1 MRRAELV
8 TAVVFAVFSAYL
20 MWKSAELPIGWIPDK
35 GPAGG
40 AFPFWLS
47 LAMLVCS
54 GWIFVRALRGQ
65 TPESQSAEPFMD
77 GPTVRLLAMAAGSL
91 LVALIL
97 ITWFG
102 FYVAIP
108 FLFVFWVRLIGKRS
122 WAMTGI
128 LAVSV
133 PVATFFFFEIGMRIL
148 LPKGIT
154 EPLFY
159 PLYQAFF

>member
-1 MRRAELV
+1 MRRAELA
-8 TAVVFAVFSAYL
+8 TAVVFALLSIYL
-20 MWKSAELPIGWIPDK
+20 MVKSAELPVGWIPDK

-47 LAMLVCS
+47 FGMLLCAV
-54 GWIFVRALRGQ
+54 WIFIRALRGV
-65 TPESQSAEPFMD
+65 TPESRSREPYMD
-77 GPTVRLLAMAAGSL
+77 GPTLRLIGMAAGSL
-91 LVALIL
+91 LAALIL

-108 FLFVFWVRLIGKRS
+108 FLFVFWVRLVGKRS
-122 WAMTGI
+122 WLTTGA
-128 LAVSV
+128 LAISV
-133 PVATFFFFEIGMRIL
+133 PIVTFFFFEIGMRIL

-159 PLYQAFF
+159 PLYQAFL

>member
-1 MRRAELV
+1 MRRAELA
-8 TAVVFAVFSAYL
+8 TAVVFALLSVYL
-20 MWKSAELPIGWIPDK
+20 MWKSAELPVGWIPDK

-47 LAMLVCS
+47 AAMLVCS
-54 GWIFVRALRGQ
+54 GWIFVRALRGV
-65 TPESQSAEPFMD
+65 TPESRSSEPFMD
-77 GPTVRLLAMAAGSL
+77 AETVKLLAMAVGSL
-91 LVALIL
+91 LAALL
-97 ITWFG
+97 LVTWFG

-108 FLFVFWVRLIGKRS
+108 FLFVFWVRLVGKRS
-122 WAMTGI
+122 WLTTGV

-133 PVATFFFFEIGMRIL
+133 PIVTFFFFEIGMKIL

-159 PLYQAFF
+159 PLYQIFL

>member
-1 MRRAELV
+1 MLSV
-8 TAVVFAVFSAYL
+8 YL
-20 MWKSAELPIGWIPDK
+20 MWKSAELPVGWIPDK

-47 LAMLVCS
+47 AAMLLCS
-54 GWIFVRALRGQ
+54 IWIFVRGFKGA
-65 TPESQSAEPFMD
+65 TAESRASEPFMD
-77 GPTVRLLAMAAGSL
+77 GGTIRLFAMAGGSL
-91 LVALIL
+91 LFALIL

-108 FLFVFWVRLIGKRS
+108 FLFVFWVRLVGKRS
-122 WAMTGI
+122 WLTTGV

-133 PVATFFFFEIGMRIL
+133 PVVTFFFFEIGMRIL

-159 PLYQAFF
+159 PLYQAFL

>member
-1 MRRAELV
+1 MRRAELA
-8 TAVVFAVFSAYL
+8 TAVVFALLSVYL
-20 MWKSAELPIGWIPDK
+20 MWKSAELPVGWIPDK

-47 LAMLVCS
+47 AAMLLCS
-54 GWIFVRALRGQ
+54 IWIFVRALRG
-65 TPESQSAEPFMD
+65 TTAESQSSEPFMD
-77 GPTVRLLAMAAGSL
+77 AGTIRLFIMAGGSL

-108 FLFVFWVRLIGKRS
+108 FLFVFWVRLVGKRS
-122 WAMTGI
+122 WLTTGV

-133 PVATFFFFEIGMRIL
+133 PVVTFFFFEIGMRIL

-159 PLYQAFF
+159 PLYQAFL

>member
-1 MRRAELV
+1 M
-8 TAVVFAVFSAYL
+8 TAVVFALLSAYL
-20 MWKSAELPIGWIPDK
+20 MWKSAELPVGWIPNK

-54 GWIFVRALRGQ
+54 GWIFVRALRGV
-65 TPESQSAEPFMD
+65 TPESQSKDLFMD
-77 GPTVRLLAMAAGSL
+77 GPTVRLLAMAGGSL
-91 LVALIL
+91 LAALIL
-97 ITWFG
+97 ITFFG

-108 FLFVFWVRLIGKRS
+108 FLFVFWVRVVGKRS
-122 WAMTGI
+122 WATTSI

-133 PVATFFFFEIGMRIL
+133 PVVTFFFFEIGMRIL

-159 PLYQAFF
+159 PLYQAFL

>member
-1 MRRAELV
+1 MRRAELM
-8 TAVVFAVFSAYL
+8 TAVVFALFSVYL

-54 GWIFVRALRGQ
+54 GWIFVRALRGL
-65 TPESQSAEPFMD
+65 TPESKSKEPFMD

-97 ITWFG
+97 ITWLG

>member
-1 MRRAELV
+1 MRRAEIL
-8 TAVVFAVFSAYL
+8 TAVVFALLSVYL
-20 MWKSAELPIGWIPDK
+20 MWKSAELPIGWVPKK

-47 LAMLVCS
+47 AAMLVCS
-54 GWIFVRALRGQ
+54 GWIFVRALLGT
-65 TPESQSAEPFMD
+65 TPESQSRDPFMD
-77 GPTVRLLAMAAGSL
+77 VATVKLLAMAGGSL
-91 LVALIL
+91 LAALLL

-108 FLFVFWVRLIGKRS
+108 FLFVFWVRLVGKRS
-122 WAMTGI
+122 WATAGI

-133 PVATFFFFEIGMRIL
+133 PVATFFFFEIGMKIL

-159 PLYQAFF
+159 PLYQFFL

>member
-1 MRRAELV
+1 MRRAELA
-8 TAVVFAVFSAYL
+8 TAVVFALLSVYL
-20 MWKSAELPIGWIPDK
+20 MWKSAELPVGWIPDK

-47 LAMLVCS
+47 AAMLVCS
-54 GWIFVRALRGQ
+54 GWIFVRALRGV
-65 TPESQSAEPFMD
+65 TPESRSSEPFMD
-77 GPTVRLLAMAAGSL
+77 AETVKLLAMAVGSL
-91 LVALIL
+91 LAALL
-97 ITWFG
+97 LVTWFG

-108 FLFVFWVRLIGKRS
+108 FLFVFWVRLVGKRS
-122 WAMTGI
+122 WLTTGV

-133 PVATFFFFEIGMRIL
+133 PIVTFFFFEIGRKIL

-159 PLYQAFF
+159 PLYQIFL

>member
-8 TAVVFAVFSAYL
+8 TAVFFALLSVYL
-20 MWKSAELPIGWIPDK
+20 MWKSAELPVGWIPKK

-47 LAMLVCS
+47 AAMLACS
-54 GWIFVRALRGQ
+54 VWIFVRGLAGATQ
-65 TPESQSAEPFMD
+65 ESRSKDPYMD
-77 GPTVRLLAMAAGSL
+77 QGTIKLLAMAGGSL
-91 LVALIL
+91 FAALL
-97 ITWFG
+97 IVTWLG

-108 FLFVFWVRLIGKRS
+108 FLFVFWVRLVGKRT
-122 WAMTGI
+122 WATTAI
-128 LAVSV
+128 LAITV

-159 PLYQAFF
+159 PLYQIFL

>member
-8 TAVVFAVFSAYL
+8 TAVLIGLFSIYL
-20 MWKSAELPIGWIPDK
+20 MWKSTELPIGWIPEK

-47 LAMLVCS
+47 AGMLVTS
-54 GWIFVRALRGQ
+54 IWILLRALRGV
-65 TPESQSAEPFMD
+65 TPESRSHEPYMD
-77 GPTVRLLAMAAGSL
+77 GPTMRLIGLAAGSL
-91 LVALIL
+91 LAALLL

-108 FLFVFWVRLIGKRS
+108 FLFIFWVRLVGKRS
-122 WAMTGI
+122 WITTGA

-133 PVATFFFFEIGMRIL
+133 PIVTFFFFEIGMRIL

-159 PLYQAFF
+159 PLYQAFL

>member
-1 MRRAELV
+1 MLALLSV
-8 TAVVFAVFSAYL
+8 YF

-47 LAMLVCS
+47 AGMLVCS
-54 GWIFVRALRGQ
+54 VWIFIRGYRGV
-65 TPESQSAEPFMD
+65 TPEGRSREPFMD
-77 GPTVRLLAMAAGSL
+77 RATLRIFLSTTGSL
-91 LVALIL
+91 LGTLLIV
-97 ITWFG
+97 TWLG

-108 FLFVFWVRLIGKRS
+108 ALLIYWVRLVGRRS
-122 WAMTGI
+122 WLTTAT

-133 PVATFFFFEIGMRIL
+133 PVVVFFFFEIGMKIL

-159 PLYQAFF
+159 PLYQALL

>member
-8 TAVVFAVFSAYL
+8 TAVVFALLSIYL
-20 MWKSAELPIGWIPDK
+20 MWMSAELPIGWIPDK

-47 LAMLVCS
+47 AAMLACS
-54 GWIFVRALRGQ
+54 VWIFVRALRGV
-65 TPESQSAEPFMD
+65 TPESRSSEPFMD
-77 GPTVRLLAMAAGSL
+77 AATVKLLAMACGSL
-91 LVALIL
+91 LAALL
-97 ITWFG
+97 IVTWFG

-108 FLFVFWVRLIGKRS
+108 FLFVFWVRLVGKRS
-122 WAMTGI
+122 WLTTGA

-133 PVATFFFFEIGMRIL
+133 PVITFFFFEIGMKIL

-159 PLYQAFF
+159 PLYQVFL

>member
-8 TAVVFAVFSAYL
+8 TAVFLGLLSIYL
-20 MWKSAELPIGWIPDK
+20 MWMSAELPIGWVPDK

-47 LAMLVCS
+47 AAMLLCS
-54 GWIFVRALRGQ
+54 VWIFVRGLRGVS
-65 TPESQSAEPFMD
+65 PESRSSEPYMD
-77 GPTVRLLAMAAGSL
+77 RATVELFAVAAGSL
-91 LVALIL
+91 VGALLI

-108 FLFVFWVRLIGKRS
+108 CLFVYWVRFVGQRS
-122 WAMTGI
+122 WLTTAI
-128 LAVSV
+128 LAASV
-133 PVATFFFFEIGMRIL
+133 PIVTFFFFEIGLRIL

-159 PLYQAFF
+159 PLYEIFL